1 MHEQGTVSL
10 AKVSRKCTS
19 FIRLVGRFQFLALL
33 FGTSTAP
40 ELYRREMLQVVEGVD
55 GVKCLQDDIA
65 SGKTIREHDT
75 NLRRV
80 LKNLQDTGVTLNNYK
95 CSFRQTEVA
104 CLGHGYLAIGI
115 STKPDKVKAIN
126 QLDPPLDISEVR
138 SLLGFTNH
146 LASPHWRWDE
156 GLLQV
161 SHLSFFFFLK
171 DTQP

>member
-1 MHEQGTVSL
+1 
-10 AKVSRKCTS
+10 
-19 FIRLVGRFQFLALL
+19 
-33 FGTSTAP
+33 
-40 ELYRREMLQVVEGVD
+40 MLQVVEGVD
-55 GVKCLQDDIA
+55 GVKFLQDDIV

-115 STKPDKVKAIN
+115 STKPDKVK
-126 QLDPPLDISEVR
+126 

-161 SHLSFFFFLK
+161 SHL
-171 DTQP
+171 

>member
-1 MHEQGTVSL
+1 MREQGTVSL

-115 STKPDKVKAIN
+115 STKPDKVK
-126 QLDPPLDISEVR
+126 

-161 SHLSFFFFLK
+161 SHLSFFFFFLK